1 MRINRFTQ
9 ATLGTVL
16 AASLGACAYYP
27 PPYAPLA
34 SYPATYPGG
43 YPAGAPPATAAAPVG
58 TEYGRVTNIQFFQT
72 TGAARTQNV
81 PGAILGAV
89 AGALVG
95 NAVGRSLGGVSARDT
110 ATVLGGVGGLA
121 VGSQVGTGPA
131 PGAPVYRVTVQT
143 DRGLMRFFDVPSP
156 GDLRVG
162 DRVRVDQGVIYHY

>member
-1 MRINRFTQ
+1 MRSNRFTQ
-9 ATLGTVL
+9 ATLGVVV
-16 AASLGACAYYP
+16 AASLAACAYGP
-27 PPYAPLA
+27 PPYAA
-34 SYPATYPGG
+34 RGYPATYP
-43 YPAGAPPATAAAPVG
+43 AGAYPATAAAALG
-58 TEYGRVTNIQFFQT
+58 TEYGRVANIQFFQT

-81 PGAILGAV
+81 PGAIIGAV

-131 PGAPVYRVTVQT
+131 PGAPLYRVTVQT
-143 DRGLMRFFDVPSP
+143 DQGAMRFFDVPSP